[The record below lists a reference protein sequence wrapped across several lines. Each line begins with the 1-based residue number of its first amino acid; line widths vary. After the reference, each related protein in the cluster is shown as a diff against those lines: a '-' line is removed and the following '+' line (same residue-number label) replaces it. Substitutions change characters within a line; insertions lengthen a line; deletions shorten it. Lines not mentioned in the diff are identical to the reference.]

1 MYVWAVACGMR
12 HVACGHAAGW
22 VQLTPQGRSYGVDCS
37 FYDPRDRA
45 VTLAVFTKS
54 ACALGENCGSGC
66 SCDGDDRRGQG
77 MNASLCIGCTCKK
90 EDNVNFYCDSN

>member
-1 MYVWAVACGMR
+1 MKFGYFRRNFA
-12 HVACGHAAGW
+12 H
-22 VQLTPQGRSYGVDCS
+22 
-37 FYDPRDRA
+37 
-45 VTLAVFTKS
+45 
-54 ACALGENCGSGC
+54 